1 MPRRESERIAD
12 RLLRAARPW
21 LIGLLDES
29 SQDELGADEE
39 LSAAEQAR
47 IDSWLERNQQRS
59 AKRPKVRGGG
69 RRVAK

>member
-29 SQDELGADEE
+29 PDALGADEE
-39 LSAAEQAR
+39 LSAAEQAQ
-47 IDSWLERNQQRS
+47 IDAWLERNQQRS
-59 AKRPKVRGGG
+59 AKHPKVRGGG